1 MSKFCNGFTIG
12 LFFLNKIIQP
22 NFLYYYDSF
31 ITIYSCD
38 DGAYVPH
45 RFFVAAVIK
54 LIAYAADSF
63 DFYSSH
69 RLELLR
75 LRRWRQH
82 RQKVER
88 LVRQIPIADE
98 DALGDFREDYSKGID
113 RNFTGYSGYYHG
125 VSPGASENNLMN
137 YYYSQDTREFF
148 LREEEQA
155 HVNKKNSKKLTN
167 NKQ

>member
-1 MSKFCNGFTIG
+1 MIHLLLSTLAMMGLTFLIG
-12 LFFLNKIIQP
+12 
-22 NFLYYYDSF
+22 
-31 ITIYSCD
+31 
-38 DGAYVPH
+38 
-45 RFFVAAVIK
+45 FFVAAVIK

-75 LRRWRQH
+75 LRRWRQ
-82 RQKVER
+82 
-88 LVRQIPIADE
+88 IPIADE
-98 DALGDFREDYSKGID
+98 DALGDSREDYSRGID

-125 VSPGASENNLMN
+125 VSPGASENNLVN

>member
-1 MSKFCNGFTIG
+1 MIHLLLSTLAMMGLTFLIG
-12 LFFLNKIIQP
+12 
-22 NFLYYYDSF
+22 
-31 ITIYSCD
+31 
-38 DGAYVPH
+38 
-45 RFFVAAVIK
+45 FFVAAVIK

-98 DALGDFREDYSKGID
+98 DALGDSREDYSRGID
-113 RNFTGYSGYYHG
+113 RNFTGYSGYHG
-125 VSPGASENNLMN
+125 VSPGASENNLVN

>member
-1 MSKFCNGFTIG
+1 MIHLLLSTLAMMGLTFLIG
-12 LFFLNKIIQP
+12 
-22 NFLYYYDSF
+22 
-31 ITIYSCD
+31 
-38 DGAYVPH
+38 
-45 RFFVAAVIK
+45 FFVAAVIK

-63 DFYSSH
+63 DFIVLTVWSYSVCDAGV
-69 RLELLR
+69 R
-75 LRRWRQH
+75 H

-137 YYYSQDTREFF
+137 YYYSQDTRRI
-148 LREEEQA
+148 LSSGRRAGTCQ
-155 HVNKKNSKKLTN
+155 
-167 NKQ
+167 